1 MAMPRTSR
9 LLGVRDMSADPRSV
23 TEVDEEIGARIRA
36 RRQELGFPQSHVA
49 ELVGITFQQLQKYEA
64 GQNRVSA
71 ATLLRVAAA
80 LRVDASELLPGAA
93 RKPGARSAKASPEDG
108 MALQLQHAFT
118 RIKSARERRLILD
131 LAKRLG
137 SDAGSKKRGR
147 G

>member
-1 MAMPRTSR
+1 
-9 LLGVRDMSADPRSV
+9 MSVDPRSV

-71 ATLLRVAAA
+71 ATLLRIAAA
-80 LRVDASELLPGAA
+80 LRLDASELLPSAA
-93 RKPGARSAKASPEDG
+93 RKGGARTPKASPEDG
-108 MALQLQHAFT
+108 LALQLQHAFS
-118 RIKSARERRLILD
+118 RIKSPRERRLILD

-137 SDAGSKKRGR
+137 SDTAMKRKAR
-147 G
+147 S

>member
-1 MAMPRTSR
+1 
-9 LLGVRDMSADPRSV
+9 MSTDPRSV

-80 LRVDASELLPGAA
+80 LRVEPSDLLPGAS
-93 RKPGARSAKASPEDG
+93 RKGGARPPKASPEDG
-108 MALQLQHAFT
+108 MALQLQHAFG
-118 RIKSARERRLILD
+118 RIKSVRERRLILD

-137 SDAGSKKRGR
+137 ADASPKRRGR

>member
-1 MAMPRTSR
+1 MT
-9 LLGVRDMSADPRSV
+9 DPRSV

-71 ATLLRVAAA
+71 ATLLRIAAA
-80 LRVDASELLPGAA
+80 LRVEPSDLLPGAA
-93 RKPGARSAKASPEDG
+93 RRGAQRPAKATPEDG
-108 MALQLQHAFT
+108 LALQLQHAFG

-137 SDAGSKKRGR
+137 SEGTTKRRGR